1 MGIAHAHLFLSIHKY
16 LNQNQSDLITY
27 FLWSNA
33 HSLFLNASTSLLL
46 ISLPQ
51 EFDHEGQMM
60 QASVNSWYL
69 DVCIAVMWASVWGA
83 ILPYWFLDFTLLIK
97 LSSPSFV
104 TVFWSWSDK
113 SHFHQ
118 NLWLVLDCTQG
129 NSELLK
135 FYTLTENV
143 LIDVVSASH
152 YMDDC
157 KSQRV
162 VCFTLTLLM
171 SQTH

>member
-1 MGIAHAHLFLSIHKY
+1 MPILCFLMQALLCFLSVSPR
-16 LNQNQSDLITY
+16 N
-27 FLWSNA
+27 
-33 HSLFLNASTSLLL
+33 STMKVRL
-46 ISLPQ
+46 
-51 EFDHEGQMM
+51 M
-60 QASVNSWYL
+60 QAPVNSWYL

-83 ILPYWFLDFTLLIK
+83 ILPYWFLDFSLLIK

-162 VCFTLTLLM
+162 VCFWHFWCLRHIKK
-171 SQTH
+171 S

>member
-1 MGIAHAHLFLSIHKY
+1 MPILCFLMQALLCFLSVSPRNSSMKVR
-16 LNQNQSDLITY
+16 L
-27 FLWSNA
+27 
-33 HSLFLNASTSLLL
+33 
-46 ISLPQ
+46 
-51 EFDHEGQMM
+51 M

-97 LSSPSFV
+97 LSSLSFV

-143 LIDVVSASH
+143 LIDVVSPSH